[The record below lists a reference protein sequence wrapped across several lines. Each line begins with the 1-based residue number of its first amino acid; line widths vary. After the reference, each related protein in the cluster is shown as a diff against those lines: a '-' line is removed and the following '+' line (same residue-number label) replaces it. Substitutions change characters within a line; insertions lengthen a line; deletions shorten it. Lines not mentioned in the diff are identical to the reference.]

1 MKNKKVI
8 YIVGSI
14 VLLILIGIVACKTLI
29 LNTPLKIE
37 KAAYL
42 YIDSDDNIDSVY
54 TKLKKDFH
62 TSGIT
67 GLRMLISCSN
77 YAENIHEGAYKLK
90 PTDNTWHIFHQLK
103 SGHQTPIRLTVP
115 SVRTLGALAKSVSR
129 RLMTDSASIA
139 SLLNDSTY
147 CSTLGYN
154 QYTIP
159 ALFIPN
165 TYEVYWTM
173 SAEDFIKRMKKEHD
187 RFWNKERMEK
197 AKSIG
202 FTPEEVATLAS
213 IVEEETANKAEKPM
227 VAGLYINRLH
237 TGMPLQADPTIKFA
251 LQDIGLRRIVDD
263 AQLTV
268 ERAHASLTALS
279 PQSTLNRG
287 YAVVQS
293 ADGHVLDDA
302 SQVSPGDGIT
312 VTLKKGVITATT
324 TSATA

>member
-173 SAEDFIKRMKKEHD
+173 SAEDFIKRMKKNTTGSGT
-187 RFWNKERMEK
+187 RNGWKKQKVSALLPKKWQLWLLSSKKKQLIRQ
-197 AKSIG
+197 KS
-202 FTPEEVATLAS
+202 
-213 IVEEETANKAEKPM
+213 
-227 VAGLYINRLH
+227 
-237 TGMPLQADPTIKFA
+237 QW
-251 LQDIGLRRIVDD
+251 
-263 AQLTV
+263 
-268 ERAHASLTALS
+268 
-279 PQSTLNRG
+279 
-287 YAVVQS
+287 
-293 ADGHVLDDA
+293 
-302 SQVSPGDGIT
+302 
-312 VTLKKGVITATT
+312 
-324 TSATA
+324 

>member
-173 SAEDFIKRMKKEHD
+173 SAEDFIKRMKKNTTGSGT
-187 RFWNKERMEK
+187 RNGWKK
-197 AKSIG
+197 QK
-202 FTPEEVATLAS
+202 VLALL
-213 IVEEETANKAEKPM
+213 P
-227 VAGLYINRLH
+227 
-237 TGMPLQADPTIKFA
+237 
-251 LQDIGLRRIVDD
+251 
-263 AQLTV
+263 
-268 ERAHASLTALS
+268 
-279 PQSTLNRG
+279 
-287 YAVVQS
+287 
-293 ADGHVLDDA
+293 
-302 SQVSPGDGIT
+302 
-312 VTLKKGVITATT
+312 KK
-324 TSATA
+324 